1 MDDRREE
8 VYVDEEDAKE
18 VLERQLSVYKFLR
31 SQTLDLLRLLVAAV
45 ALIAAAAAGGLFS
58 GIFSSISTFNT
69 TAAYINTTAGM
80 PLSPNEAYV
89 FGIGN
94 VVASAFLILS
104 GIFLFIFSMLNYVR
118 VLRAPNFEP
127 VFNEDVRYTLVSKY
141 WDIENSKNTKSIE
154 TEKYSPINGGWLNR
168 NKRILINTKSS
179 LETGQSSIFIS
190 FVMISSAAILILSYK
205 YAEIAQMV
213 LYDTLF
219 ILSSITLLI
228 LTLKNR
234 ESAIEFVHR
243 GQNGSLV
250 IISLIVYS
258 LTFATLLLCLVNL
271 VNITG
276 INLLD
281 IFI

>member
-168 NKRILINTKSS
+168 NKRILINTKSL

-258 LTFATLLLCLVNL
+258 LTFATLLLSLVNL